1 MTDVLDTL
9 PFVEGLNPIEYQRL
23 SNAQKISMEEGAVL
37 LRQGDT
43 CQGFIILIEGCIRVF
58 GRSVQ
63 GRELEM
69 YRIEKM
75 GTCVLTTSCLL
86 AGNAYPAEAV
96 VENDARILL
105 IKDEDFSFLMSESTA
120 FRRFV
125 FESYSERLSGLLML
139 VQSIAFERIETRL
152 ARYLLKASQKSFV
165 LSISH
170 QDIADTLGTAREVIS
185 RHLKIMEQQHW
196 LALSRGQIIILE
208 PSLMDSFLKEQ
219 RLM

>member
-1 MTDVLDTL
+1 
-9 PFVEGLNPIEYQRL
+9 
-23 SNAQKISMEEGAVL
+23 

-43 CQGFIILIEGCIRVF
+43 CKGFLILIEGCIRVF

-96 VENDARILL
+96 VDKDASFLL
-105 IKDEDFSFLMSESTA
+105 MKDEDFLFLMSESTA
-120 FRRFV
+120 FRSFV

-152 ARYLLKASQKSFV
+152 VQYLSKESKKSLV
-165 LSISH
+165 LSVSH
-170 QDIADTLGTAREVIS
+170 QHIADTLGTAREVIS
-185 RHLKIMEQQHW
+185 RHLKIMEQQRW

-208 PSLMDSFLKEQ
+208 PSLMEDSLKAQ

>member
-1 MTDVLDTL
+1 MTNVLDTL
-9 PFVEGLNPIEYQRL
+9 PFVEGLSSIEYQRL
-23 SNAQKISMEEGAVL
+23 SNAQQLSMEEGSVL

-43 CQGFIILIEGCIRVF
+43 CKGFLILIEGCIRVF

-96 VENDARILL
+96 VDKDASFLL
-105 IKDEDFSFLMSESTA
+105 IKDEDFLFLMSESTA
-120 FRRFV
+120 FRSFV

-152 ARYLLKASQKSFV
+152 VQYLSKESKKSLV
-165 LSISH
+165 LSVSH
-170 QDIADTLGTAREVIS
+170 QHIADTLGTAREVIS
-185 RHLKIMEQQHW
+185 RHLKIMEQQRW

-208 PSLMDSFLKEQ
+208 PSLMEDSLKAQ

>member
-1 MTDVLDTL
+1 MK
-9 PFVEGLNPIEYQRL
+9 EGT
-23 SNAQKISMEEGAVL
+23 VL

-43 CQGFIILIEGCIRVF
+43 CKGFLILIEGGVRVF
-58 GRSVQ
+58 GRSAQ

-96 VENDARILL
+96 VEQDARFFLL
-105 IKDEDFSFLMSESTA
+105 KDEDFSFLMSESSV

-125 FESYSERLSGLLML
+125 FDSYSERLSGLLML

-152 ARYLLKASQKSFV
+152 ARYLLHESRKSLV

-170 QDIADTLGTAREVIS
+170 QHIADALGTAREVIS
-185 RHLKIMEQQHW
+185 RHLKIMEQQNW
-196 LALSRGQIIILE
+196 LALSRGQIMILE
-208 PSLMDSFLKEQ
+208 PLLMDRFLKEQ
-219 RLM
+219 CLV